1 MLSQGDR
8 ISQRLRHQTRHRIH
22 RRQVSIQQRRQS
34 LLETADQI
42 TRILLQIAQRGAA
55 RDAGTHGFGKV
66 RDACPHLIE

>member
-1 MLSQGDR
+1 MLPQRDC

-22 RRQVSIQQRRQS
+22 RRQVSIQERRQS

-42 TRILLQIAQRGAA
+42 ARVLLKIAQCGTA
-55 RDAGTHGFGKV
+55 RDTHAHAIGKV